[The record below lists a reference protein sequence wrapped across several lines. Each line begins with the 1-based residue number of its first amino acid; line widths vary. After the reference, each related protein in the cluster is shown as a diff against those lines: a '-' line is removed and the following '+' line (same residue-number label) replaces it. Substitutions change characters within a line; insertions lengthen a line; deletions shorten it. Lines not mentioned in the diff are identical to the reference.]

1 MTLERASAFLAFN
14 LKIDPTEA
22 FLFERGVTMP
32 EVIRSVVS
40 RVRVFF
46 KDRRQSP
53 RLRLR
58 LPFNVS
64 IHREGELAGSRKRA
78 QTLKGY
84 TRDLSQ
90 KGLALLVPQVH
101 LDGHHLAAGGRELE
115 IELELDQEKPIS
127 LRVMPR
133 RYERLDES
141 ESGCTY
147 LIGAR
152 IVSLPEADRVRY
164 LEFIAANLNQS
175 PKQRN
180 ERPHAPREAEKI
192 TLELLKQQP
201 AEDLR

>member
-1 MTLERASAFLAFN
+1 
-14 LKIDPTEA
+14 
-22 FLFERGVTMP
+22 MP

-53 RLRLR
+53 RLQLR
-58 LPFNVS
+58 LPFDVS
-64 IHREGELAGSRKRA
+64 IHRDGDLNGSRKRA
-78 QTLKGY
+78 QTLRGY

-101 LDGHHLAAGGRELE
+101 LDGHHLAAGGRELV
-115 IELELDQEKPIS
+115 IELEVDRGKPIS
-127 LRVMPR
+127 MRVMPR

-141 ESGCTY
+141 ESGCNY

-152 IVSLPEADRVRY
+152 IVTLPEADRLRY
-164 LEFIAANLNQS
+164 LEFIAENLKQP
-175 PKQRN
+175 PKGQHRLLDT
-180 ERPHAPREAEKI
+180 RREAEKI
-192 TLELLKQQP
+192 TLELLKQKP

>member
-1 MTLERASAFLAFN
+1 
-14 LKIDPTEA
+14 
-22 FLFERGVTMP
+22 MP

-53 RLRLR
+53 RLRMR
-58 LPFNVS
+58 LPFTVS
-64 IHREGELAGSRKRA
+64 IYKDGELNGSRKRA
-78 QTLKGY
+78 QTLRGH
-84 TRDLSQ
+84 TRDISQ

-101 LDGHHLAAGGRELE
+101 LDGHHLAAGGRELK
-115 IELELDQEKPIS
+115 IELEIDRGEPIS
-127 LRVMPR
+127 MRVMPR

-152 IVSLPEADRVRY
+152 IASLAETDRLRY
-164 LEFIAANLNQS
+164 LAFIAENLKRS
-175 PKQRN
+175 PKRQT
-180 ERPHAPREAEKI
+180 EIIQKPREKEKI
-192 TLELLKQQP
+192 TLDLLKQKP

>member
-1 MTLERASAFLAFN
+1 
-14 LKIDPTEA
+14 
-22 FLFERGVTMP
+22 MP

-53 RLRLR
+53 RLQLR
-58 LPFNVS
+58 LPVNVS
-64 IHREGELAGSRKRA
+64 IHREGELNGLRKRA
-78 QTLKGY
+78 QTLRGY
-84 TRDLSQ
+84 TRDLSE

-101 LDGHHLAAGGRELE
+101 LDGHHLAAGGRELV
-115 IELELDQEKPIS
+115 IELELDGGNS
-127 LRVMPR
+127 VSVRVMPR

-152 IVSLPEADRVRY
+152 IVALPEADRLRY
-164 LEFIAANLNQS
+164 LKFIAENLKPS
-175 PKQRN
+175 PKRQSVLLH
-180 ERPHAPREAEKI
+180 PPREAEKI
-192 TLELLKQQP
+192 TLELLKQKP

>member
-1 MTLERASAFLAFN
+1 MTFERHLAFLAFN
-14 LKIDPTEA
+14 LEIDPIEA

-58 LPFNVS
+58 LPFTVS
-64 IHREGELAGSRKRA
+64 IHRDGELNGSRKRA
-78 QTLKGY
+78 QTLRGY

-115 IELELDQEKPIS
+115 IELELDRGNSIS
-127 LRVMPR
+127 MLVMPR

-141 ESGCTY
+141 DSGCAY

-152 IVSLPEADRVRY
+152 IVSLAEADRLRY
-164 LEFIAANLNQS
+164 LEFVAENLKES
-175 PKQRN
+175 PKRKN
-180 ERPHAPREAEKI
+180 GLLDTPREAEKI
-192 TLELLKQQP
+192 TLELLKQKP

>member
-1 MTLERASAFLAFN
+1 
-14 LKIDPTEA
+14 
-22 FLFERGVTMP
+22 MP

-46 KDRRQSP
+46 KDRRRSP
-53 RLRLR
+53 RLQLR

-64 IHREGELAGSRKRA
+64 IHREGDLNGSRKRA
-78 QTLKGY
+78 QTLRGY

-115 IELELDQEKPIS
+115 IELELDRGNS
-127 LRVMPR
+127 VSMRVMAR

-141 ESGCTY
+141 ESGCNY

-152 IVSLPEADRVRY
+152 IVTLPEADRLRY
-164 LEFIAANLNQS
+164 LEFIAEKLKQS
-175 PKQRN
+175 PKRQSRLL
-180 ERPHAPREAEKI
+180 HTPREVEKI
-192 TLELLKQQP
+192 TLELLKQKP

>member
-1 MTLERASAFLAFN
+1 
-14 LKIDPTEA
+14 
-22 FLFERGVTMP
+22 MP

-53 RLRLR
+53 RLQVR
-58 LPFNVS
+58 LPFTVS
-64 IHREGELAGSRKRA
+64 IHREGELKGSRKRA

-84 TRDLSQ
+84 TRDISR

-115 IELELDQEKPIS
+115 IELELDRGKPIS
-127 LRVMPR
+127 IRVMPR

-141 ESGCTY
+141 ESGCSY

-152 IVSLPEADRVRY
+152 IENLAEEDRLRY
-164 LEFIAANLNQS
+164 LAFITENLKDAPKRQKGLLHS
-175 PKQRN
+175 P
-180 ERPHAPREAEKI
+180 PEAEKI
-192 TLELLKQQP
+192 TLELLKQKP